1 MPSVDGMFDS
11 QRRSGWNSPSGDG
24 KFGIRAGRRPTRKA
38 PLAVTVMIGRVTSAG
53 DHRTGPRET
62 LGEYGAAALVAGSS
76 AAVLVVELTS
86 LRLLAPYL
94 GLTLET
100 STIVIGTALAAI
112 AMGSWSG
119 GQLADRVPPLRAI
132 GPLLA
137 VSGAAVALTPFA
149 VRGAGALPGGWEL
162 VLVLT
167 SALSIIV
174 PGALLSAVTPMV
186 TKLRLTSLTE
196 TGTVVG
202 RLSGIGTAGAI
213 AGTVITGFI
222 LISRVPVSGILVG
235 LGALLV
241 LTAAAFEW
249 RTRGPRAAAVPAALV
264 LVGGLTAAVAPGGCD
279 AETTYHCAVVVADPQ
294 RPSGRTLE
302 LDGLRHSYV
311 DLDDPRHL
319 EFPYVRAVV
328 ASIDTTYPGAQPLR
342 AYHLGGGG
350 LTVPRYLA
358 ETRPGTRGVVSEI
371 DPGVVRVDEQLL
383 GFRPDGRVE
392 VRVEDGRLGLR
403 RLADDSRDLVVG
415 DAFGGVSVPWHLTT
429 TEAIGDVDRVLTPDG
444 IYVLN
449 LLDSGP
455 LGFARAEVATLR
467 QRFAHVALTAE
478 AGTLD
483 DPRNDGGNLVVV
495 ASQQPIDEARLRTD
509 LAAAVP
515 GWQVVA
521 GDDLA
526 SWTGD
531 APILTDDFAPVDQL
545 LTPG

>member
-1 MPSVDGMFDS
+1 MFFMF
-11 QRRSGWNSPSGDG
+11 QPTP
-24 KFGIRAGRRPTRKA
+24 FAGPA
-38 PLAVTVMIGRVTSAG
+38 FLQEPAEPIGPHCH
-53 DHRTGPRET
+53 HRQVSDTGRQG
-62 LGEYGAAALVAGSS
+62 LGEYEAAALVAGSS

-86 LRLLAPYL
+86 LRLLAPFL

-112 AMGSWSG
+112 AVGSWSG
-119 GQLADRVPPLRAI
+119 GRLADRISPLRAI

-137 VSGAAVALTPFA
+137 VSGVAVALTPFA
-149 VRGAGALPGGWEL
+149 VRAAGALPASWAL
-162 VLVLT
+162 VLILV
-167 SALSIIV
+167 SSLSIIV
-174 PGALLSAVTPMV
+174 PGSLLAAVTPMV
-186 TKLRLTSLTE
+186 TKLRLTSLAE

-235 LGALLV
+235 LGVLLV
-241 LTAAAFEW
+241 LAAAAMEW
-249 RTRGPRAAAVPAALV
+249 RTRGPRAAALPAALV

-294 RPSGRTLE
+294 RPTGRTLE

-311 DLDDPRHL
+311 DLADPRHL
-319 EFPYVRAVV
+319 EFPYIRAIV
-328 ASIDTTYPGAQPLR
+328 ATIDTAFPGDQALR

-358 ETRPGTRGVVSEI
+358 ETRPGTTSVVSEI
-371 DPGVVRVDEQLL
+371 DPGVLRVDEELL

-392 VRVEDGRLGLR
+392 VRVEDGRIGLR
-403 RLADDSRDLVVG
+403 RLADDSRDLIVG

-429 TEAIGDVDRVLTPDG
+429 REAIGDVDRVLTPDG

-467 QRFAHVALTAE
+467 EQFDHVAVTAE
-478 AGTLD
+478 SGTLD
-483 DPRNDGGNLVVV
+483 DPRNEGGNLVVV
-495 ASQQPIDEARLRTD
+495 ASDEPIDVTALRTR
-509 LAAAVP
+509 LGTQVP
-515 GWQVVA
+515 GWEVIEGA
-521 GDDLA
+521 ELA
-526 SWTGD
+526 TWVGD
-531 APILTDDFAPVDQL
+531 APILTDDYAPVDQL
-545 LTPG
+545 LTPR

>member
-1 MPSVDGMFDS
+1 
-11 QRRSGWNSPSGDG
+11 
-24 KFGIRAGRRPTRKA
+24 
-38 PLAVTVMIGRVTSAG
+38 MIGRVTSAG

-112 AMGSWSG
+112 AVGSWSG
-119 GQLADRVPPLRAI
+119 GKVADRISPLRAI

-137 VSGAAVALTPFA
+137 VSGVAVALTPFA
-149 VRGAGALPGGWEL
+149 VRAAGELPAAWALILIL
-162 VLVLT
+162 V
-167 SALSIIV
+167 SSLSIIV
-174 PGALLSAVTPMV
+174 PGSLLAAVTPMV
-186 TKLRLTSLTE
+186 TKVRLTSLE
-196 TGTVVG
+196 RTGTVVG

-213 AGTVITGFI
+213 AGTVLTGFI

-235 LGALLV
+235 LGVVLV
-241 LTAAAFEW
+241 VAAAAFEW

-319 EFPYVRAVV
+319 EFPYIRAVV
-328 ASIDTTYPGAQPLR
+328 AGIDTAYPGEQPLR

-358 ETRPGTRGVVSEI
+358 ETRPGTRSIVSEI
-371 DPGVVRVDEQLL
+371 DPGVLAVDERLL
-383 GFRPDGRVE
+383 GFRPDERVQ
-392 VRVEDGRLGLR
+392 VRIEDGRLGLR
-403 RLADDSRDLVVG
+403 RIADDSRDLIVG

-429 TEAIGDVDRVLTPDG
+429 REAIADVDRALSPDG

-455 LGFARAEVATLR
+455 LDFARAEVATLR
-467 QRFAHVALTAE
+467 TQFRFVALTAE
-478 AGTLD
+478 TGLVD
-483 DPRNDGGNLVVV
+483 DPRNEGGNLVVI
-495 ASQQPIDEARLRTD
+495 ASQRPIETDRLR
-509 LAAAVP
+509 AEISARVP
-515 GWQVVA
+515 GWEIRA
-521 GDDLA
+521 GDELA
-526 SWTGD
+526 GWAGD
-531 APILTDDFAPVDQL
+531 APILTDDYAPVDQL